1 MYHDACLDMIPL
13 LSHLLNKINCITEST
28 QDTILDNKMTN
39 FETVISIL
47 TMMGKKLSFPREY
60 EIYNYMAT

>member
-1 MYHDACLDMIPL
+1 MIPL

-47 TMMGKKLSFPREY
+47 TMMGKKLSFP
-60 EIYNYMAT
+60 